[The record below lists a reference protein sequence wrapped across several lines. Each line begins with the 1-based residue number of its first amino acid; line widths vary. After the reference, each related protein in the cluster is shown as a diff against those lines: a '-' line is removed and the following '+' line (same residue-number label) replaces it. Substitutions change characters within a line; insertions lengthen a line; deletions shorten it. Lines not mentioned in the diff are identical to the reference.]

1 MKQTGESDYT
11 TVSVQGEIS
20 EKSWS
25 RPHSSFVSA
34 GLLLVVEYL
43 CSLILLFLLKDVNT
57 STSMFTQRVN
67 LSVTGLKYPEQPQGG
82 DN

>member
-25 RPHSSFVSA
+25 RPHNSFVSA

-57 STSMFTQRVN
+57 STSMFMQRVN

-82 DN
+82 DK